1 MRAIM
6 AQSTMPSW
14 LAGRRATTDWG
25 KGSSMSENTR
35 LTAVLGEICVLLE
48 KHGHPDFALRLK
60 GQAKILAQK
69 EISPDE
75 LEAVRKRLHGAVLGM
90 GGLADLWLEAPT
102 HAESVSA
109 QKTLA
114 SLSDELYEL
123 TR

>member
-48 KHGHPDFALRLK
+48 KHGNPDFALRLK
-60 GQAKILAQK
+60 GQRKSWLKRRSHLTSLRRCARDFMEQSLGWVAWRTFGWRRQLMQSRSAPK
-69 EISPDE
+69 
-75 LEAVRKRLHGAVLGM
+75 KRL
-90 GGLADLWLEAPT
+90 P
-102 HAESVSA
+102 
-109 QKTLA
+109 
-114 SLSDELYEL
+114 
-123 TR
+123 R